1 MLDSRRLWKRKCE
14 TCGHEY
20 GRWKGAADLI
30 TLEVL
35 PNEGA
40 TVGDIY
46 DTDDKSFCGCFNGP
60 YGEQQEQQMDE
71 MIRNHKDVL
80 FVAAHPGE
88 KTEFLRHLKR
98 MEISENYHLDLSGTG
113 LFRHGLL
120 RHGIDEFGASRFL
133 YGSDYPIC
141 NPGTFIGGV
150 MYDFLLSETE
160 KEQIFYKN
168 AVNILKLD

>member
-1 MLDSRRLWKRKCE
+1 M
-14 TCGHEY
+14 
-20 GRWKGAADLI
+20 
-30 TLEVL
+30 
-35 PNEGA
+35 
-40 TVGDIY
+40 GDIY